1 MTVNQ
6 SLLPFKITLES
17 LEPFEKDVDGYN
29 FSHVG
34 MRIHLQRNN
43 LGLLLGG
50 FYAPMG
56 LFSALSLISYT
67 IDPDI
72 VSYL

>member
-1 MTVNQ
+1 M
-6 SLLPFKITLES
+6 LES

-34 MRIHLQRNN
+34 MRIHMQRNN

-72 VSYL
+72 VSFL